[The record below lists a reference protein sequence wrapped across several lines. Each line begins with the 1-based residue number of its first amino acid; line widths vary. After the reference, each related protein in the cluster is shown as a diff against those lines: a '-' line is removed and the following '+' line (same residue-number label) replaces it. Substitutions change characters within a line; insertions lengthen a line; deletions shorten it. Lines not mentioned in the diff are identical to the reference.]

1 MIKAERQDRIR
12 QLLEKQGT
20 VSVKDI
26 SDALGVSDMTIRR
39 DLEEL
44 SGAGEV
50 ERIHGGARSTPNRSC
65 SMLRHEYTH
74 NEKRKRHADE
84 KLQIANTAVSLIEE
98 DMTVF
103 LGVGTT
109 VEQMAAVLPSMHLRI
124 ITNSLSV
131 FKILEGHEGYE
142 LCLIGGMYRPRTG
155 AFVGPVAEMALK
167 TIGID
172 TAFIG
177 ANGIL
182 DNDVSASNMEEGSIQ
197 KMALSKADSRY
208 VIADSSKIGKRDF
221 YTFYSLSDL
230 DGLVCETGISPEQ
243 RAAVDEYTKVICQ
256 DSI

>member
-1 MIKAERQDRIR
+1 MIKAERQDRIC
-12 QLLEKQGT
+12 QLLQGQGT

-44 SGAGEV
+44 SGAGEI
-50 ERIHGGARSTPNRSC
+50 ERVHGGARSAQNRSR

-74 NEKRKRHADE
+74 NEKRKLHADE
-84 KLQIANTAVSLIEE
+84 KLQIANTAVSLVEE

-109 VEQMAAVLPSMHLRI
+109 VEQMAAVLPAVHLRI

-172 TAFIG
+172 AAFIG
-177 ANGIL
+177 ANGVL
-182 DNDVSASNMEEGSIQ
+182 GNDVSASNMEEGSIQ
-197 KMALSKADSRY
+197 QMALSKADSRY
-208 VIADSSKIGKRDF
+208 VLADSSKIGKRDF

-230 DGLVCETGISPEQ
+230 DGLVCESDISDEK
-243 RAAVDEYTKVICQ
+243 RRDVDEYTKVICQ